1 MGSRGK
7 SLGQVTRSFISLS
20 GCLQVCSVRTP
31 VRGSAVRARRCGRL
45 WCSSSKQREPQEEEV
60 IQEEKEDIREQ
71 TNHKE
76 AAHKPALTGS
86 IQMKDEEKIKSRV
99 PVSNSNKENNKADKE
114 ETTPPSLFPK
124 KVKSKFTKPR
134 PAVWEEKLVENKLK
148 TSNISVK
155 KA

>member
-1 MGSRGK
+1 MG
-7 SLGQVTRSFISLS
+7 V
-20 GCLQVCSVRTP
+20 
-31 VRGSAVRARRCGRL
+31 
-45 WCSSSKQREPQEEEV
+45 
-60 IQEEKEDIREQ
+60 EEKVWDRSHVASYHYQ
-71 TNHKE
+71 D
-76 AAHKPALTGS
+76 AHKPALTGS
-86 IQMKDEEKIKSRV
+86 IQRKDEEKIKSRV